1 MIIIFKGFRLKKRD
15 EDEKEEEE
23 EEMERGDEG

>member
-1 MIIIFKGFRLKKRD
+1 MRKDYQEDED

-23 EEMERGDEG
+23 MIQGKKEDSNQK

>member
-1 MIIIFKGFRLKKRD
+1 MIIIFKVFRLKKRD